1 MGKEKEVQTFEQPNL
16 MNLPVANNSKTLKSL
31 TSIIGKELNKVES
44 SYLKVA
50 TTLYQIYVGKLFAL
64 EDYNNVYDFAD
75 DKFNLSRG
83 TVSNFINIVSNFC
96 EQLSDGSYKLKE
108 EFKDFKPS
116 QLVVLLNMPQDFISA
131 ISPDMSVRAIKE
143 MKREYKSMIDSVV
156 GCEECEECE
165 ECEDGNVIESDAVE
179 VHSEGFSKKEFVF
192 GATNF
197 SHFFDDENLNTINE
211 FYSDFKEFHKNKNV
225 ILRLYVEVL

>member
-1 MGKEKEVQTFEQPNL
+1 MGKEKEVQTFEQPSL

-64 EDYNNVYDFAD
+64 EDYSNVYDFAD

-143 MKREYKSMIDSVV
+143 VKREYKNMVDSVV
-156 GCEECEECE
+156 ECEECE
-165 ECEDGNVIESDAVE
+165 ECEDGNVTDLDDVE
-179 VHSEGFSKKEFVF
+179 VRSEGFSKKEFVF

-211 FYSDFKEFHKNKNV
+211 FYSDFKEFHKDKNV